1 MVFQHAELLPWL
13 SAMQNVMFGLEMKG
27 MRGAPL
33 RDTAEKYL
41 ELVGLTDSKNRRPHQ
56 LSGGMKQRVGI
67 ARALAIDPNVLLMDE
82 PFGALDA
89 QTRETLQAE
98 LLEIH
103 ARTKKTILFVTHD
116 LDEAVLI
123 ADRIVVMKDGRVQ
136 EIIERAARPP
146 APRSELVRGLPEF
159 SETRYKIWR
168 AARRRRRCTDR
179 WPISPTPRIDRRA
192 AGRAAERR
200 PLPRWVITIASV
212 GVAAGAV
219 GDLRP
224 RHQSDVRLLSERD
237 RGGVLGSAA
246 RPGNSASA
254 LFESLQPFVVGYGL
268 AIVIGVPLGLV
279 IGRFRTAEAALGIY
293 VTAGYAMPLVALV
306 PLLILWLG
314 LGFAVKVAVVF
325 LMSLFPICINT
336 WLGVVAV
343 PKTLIEVGKSF
354 VAPDLVILRRII
366 LPATL
371 PYIMAGIRL
380 AVGRAVV
387 AMVIAEFFTTIS
399 GLGAVIINS
408 ANNFDTATMFV
419 PIIILM
425 LMAVGLNS
433 LIGLVERNVAPWQA
447 EIAGR
452 DRE

>member
-1 MVFQHAELLPWL
+1 MADIAEPQKKSAAL
-13 SAMQNVMFGLEMKG
+13 SN
-27 MRGAPL
+27 
-33 RDTAEKYL
+33 
-41 ELVGLTDSKNRRPHQ
+41 N
-56 LSGGMKQRVGI
+56 
-67 ARALAIDPNVLLMDE
+67 
-82 PFGALDA
+82 
-89 QTRETLQAE
+89 ET
-98 LLEIH
+98 
-103 ARTKKTILFVTHD
+103 
-116 LDEAVLI
+116 
-123 ADRIVVMKDGRVQ
+123 
-136 EIIERAARPP
+136 
-146 APRSELVRGLPEF
+146 
-159 SETRYKIWR
+159 
-168 AARRRRRCTDR
+168 
-179 WPISPTPRIDRRA
+179 
-192 AGRAAERR
+192 AERR
-200 PLPRWVITIASV
+200 QTPSWVITVASV
-212 GVAAGAV
+212 AVVLIIWEIVGRQINPVFGSYPTAIAAAFWELLISGQLGAALY
-219 GDLRP
+219 DSLRP
-224 RHQSDVRLLSERD
+224 F
-237 RGGVLGSAA
+237 VL
-246 RPGNSASA
+246 
-254 LFESLQPFVVGYGL
+254 GYGL
-268 AIVIGVPLGLV
+268 AIVVGIPVGLV
-279 IGRFRTAEAALGIY
+279 VGRFRVAEAALGLY

-325 LMSLFPICINT
+325 LMSLFPIIINT

-425 LMAVGLNS
+425 VMAIGLNW
-433 LIGLVERNVAPWQA
+433 LIGWVERRVAPWQA
-447 EIAGR
+447 EISGR